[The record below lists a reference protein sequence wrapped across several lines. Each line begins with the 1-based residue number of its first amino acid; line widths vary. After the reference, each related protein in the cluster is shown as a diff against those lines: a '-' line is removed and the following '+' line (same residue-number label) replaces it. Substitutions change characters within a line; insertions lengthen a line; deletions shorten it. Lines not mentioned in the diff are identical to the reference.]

1 VLLIHL
7 YLYFFPNEMTKKTSA
22 TKTVA
27 PSNNL
32 KTRMLKTKKLKSC
45 LKIRRIPQPRVQ
57 PKKKVTFS
65 IETILNEI
73 KLG

>member
-7 YLYFFPNEMTKKTSA
+7 YLYFFPNKMTKKTS
-22 TKTVA
+22 KTVA
-27 PSNNL
+27 PSN
-32 KTRMLKTKKLKSC
+32 KLKTKKLKSC
-45 LKIRRIPQPRVQ
+45 LKIRRIPHRIPQPRVQ